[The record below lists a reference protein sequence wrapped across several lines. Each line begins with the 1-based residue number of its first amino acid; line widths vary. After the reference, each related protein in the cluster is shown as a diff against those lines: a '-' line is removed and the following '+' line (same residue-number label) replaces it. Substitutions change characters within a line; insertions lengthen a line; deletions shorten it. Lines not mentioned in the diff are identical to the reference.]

1 VTFDRQV
8 AGGVALGLRQ
18 AFAAGGVAL
27 GRRRAL
33 AAGGVAL
40 GRRRAF
46 AAFAAVALPLALGAC
61 SRPYRVGDRVLVE
74 WEGDEYP
81 ASVLVVE
88 SPGRFRVHYEG
99 MDSVWDESVPA
110 TRIKGRVSGTPRHPP
125 PPSKVR
131 ARGAGG
137 AQGAPPSLYK
147 VGDRVK
153 IDWKGAFYPGT
164 VVAVLGGE
172 RYRVHYDGYD
182 ANWEENVDL
191 NRLQRK

>member
-1 VTFDRQV
+1 MNGRP
-8 AGGVALGLRQ
+8 LRPPPRL
-18 AFAAGGVAL
+18 ARVLLLLA
-27 GRRRAL
+27 RAL
-33 AAGGVAL
+33 AGL
-40 GRRRAF
+40 
-46 AAFAAVALPLALGAC
+46 LLLALGGC
-61 SRPYRVGDRVLVE
+61 SRPYRVGDRVLVD
-74 WEGDEYP
+74 WEGAEYP

-99 MDSVWDESVPA
+99 YDSVWDESVPA
-110 TRIKGRVSGTPRHPP
+110 TRIKGRVSGNPRHPP

-131 ARGAGG
+131 ARVAGS

-153 IDWKGAFYPGT
+153 IDWKGAYYPGT
-164 VVAVLGGE
+164 IVAVLGGE

>member
-1 VTFDRQV
+1 MQRPLVPPPARPTFGAPSGR
-8 AGGVALGLRQ
+8 ARFAAPFGRAARGVGRRFALG
-18 AFAAGGVAL
+18 G
-27 GRRRAL
+27 AL
-33 AAGGVAL
+33 A
-40 GRRRAF
+40 
-46 AAFAAVALPLALGAC
+46 LALGGC

-74 WEGDEYP
+74 WEGAEYP

-99 MDSVWDESVPA
+99 YDSVWDESVPA
-110 TRIKGRVSGTPRHPP
+110 IRIKGRVSGTPRHPP
-125 PPSKVR
+125 PPPKVR
-131 ARGAGG
+131 ARVAGS

-153 IDWKGAFYPGT
+153 IDWKGASYPGT
-164 VVAVLGGE
+164 IVAILGGE

-191 NRLQRK
+191 SRLKRK